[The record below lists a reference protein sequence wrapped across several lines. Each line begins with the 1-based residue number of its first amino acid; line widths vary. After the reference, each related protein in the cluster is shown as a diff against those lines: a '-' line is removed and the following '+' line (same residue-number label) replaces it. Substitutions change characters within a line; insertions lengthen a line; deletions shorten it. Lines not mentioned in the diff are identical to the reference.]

1 MPGPL
6 SGVLVLDFTQQLAGP
21 GATMLLGD
29 MGAEI
34 IHVEPPP
41 DALGLSPASAL
52 DPTGR
57 QRAALV
63 FNRNK
68 KSISVDLTSEAGAE
82 IVRRIATRAD
92 VCVNNFRPGV
102 AERLGVDYERI
113 RKIRPDIVYCEI
125 SSFGFRGT
133 ERRRVGFDIIAQ
145 AGGGAMIPDWQKPD
159 LPAPLPVPIGDV
171 TSMCL
176 AALGIVAALHH
187 RQRTGEGQK
196 VQTSMLDGVLLQS
209 ILRMVSVESTD
220 ATWRAATVEGMGD
233 IVRSGGSF
241 ATGSTVGATG
251 IGGLPTDGATGIVI
265 GVYYRSY
272 RTADGFLAVGCLNV
286 GQQRR
291 LNEALELGDPRF
303 IPGMDLASP
312 EAAQAA
318 LQLAPR
324 AEAAFATRTTEDWID
339 ELDSRSIACGR
350 VLSLLEVFDHPHHLA
365 NQMVI
370 TQDDPWLGK
379 VKTLGHPIK
388 FGNTPMS
395 VRSVTSPVGFDTNE
409 ILGSLGYSGPQI
421 EDLIARSIVCP
432 ANVPWPPEEA
442 SSPGD

>member
-1 MPGPL
+1 
-6 SGVLVLDFTQQLAGP
+6 
-21 GATMLLGD
+21 MLLGD

-34 IHVEPPP
+34 IHIEPPP

-52 DPTGR
+52 DSTGR

-68 KSISVDLTSEAGAE
+68 KSVSVDLTSEAGVE

-92 VCVNNFRPGV
+92 VCVHNYRSGV
-102 AERLGVDYERI
+102 AERLGLDYEQI

-125 SSFGFRGT
+125 SSFGFEGS
-133 ERRRVGFDIIAQ
+133 ERHRVGFDIIAQ
-145 AGGGAMIPDWQKPD
+145 AGGGAMVPDWQNPG

-171 TSMCL
+171 TGMCL
-176 AALGIVAALHH
+176 AALGIVSALHH
-187 RQRTGEGQK
+187 RQLTGEGQK

-209 ILRMVSVESTD
+209 VLRMVSVESED
-220 ATWRAATVEGMGD
+220 ASWRAATVDGMRE
-233 IVRSGGSF
+233 IVRSSGDF
-241 ATGSTVGATG
+241 ATAATVGATG
-251 IGGLPTDGATGIVI
+251 IGGLPTNSAVGIVI
-265 GVYYRSY
+265 GTYYRSY
-272 RTADGFLAVGCLNV
+272 RTADGFLVVGCLNV

-291 LNEALELGDPRF
+291 LNEALELADPRF
-303 IPGMDLASP
+303 TPGMDLASP
-312 EAAQAA
+312 EATQAA

-324 AEAAFATRTTEDWID
+324 AEAAFAARTTEEWIE

-350 VLSLLEVFDHPHHLA
+350 VLSMLEVLDHPHHAA

-388 FGNTPMS
+388 FGRTPMA
-395 VRSVTSPVGFDTNE
+395 VRSVTSPVGFDTDE
-409 ILGSLGYSGPQI
+409 ILGSLGYSEAQI
-421 EDLIARSIVCP
+421 GEMVARSIVHP
-432 ANVPWPPEEA
+432 AKVARP
-442 SSPGD
+442 S